1 MPISLPCETGSFTID
16 RASPKGAAMFCPSCG
31 LQQPDLHRFCASCG
45 FTLPTH
51 LIHARRPKVTQ
62 LFAGVPTH
70 PSDLTDSVLRVSRYA
85 DDVIFESAEGSVTIP
100 GRHVRFSMWVTE
112 RPECAI
118 SLSDDEA
125 SRLALFLQTPIEAES
140 AHLAG
145 TPSLD

>member
-1 MPISLPCETGSFTID
+1 
-16 RASPKGAAMFCPSCG
+16 MFCPSCG
-31 LQQPDLHRFCASCG
+31 LQQPDLHRFCVSCG
-45 FTLPTH
+45 STLPTQLLH
-51 LIHARRPKVTQ
+51 PRRPKVTQ

-70 PSDLTDSVLRVSRYA
+70 ESDLPDSVLRVSRYA

-140 AHLAG
+140 VHLAG
-145 TPSLD
+145 TSSSD